1 MPPAT
6 KKEEVRDSKIKDIL
20 KDSGSDLTASLRGW
34 TGLVRSL
41 PSSVRKPTDLVDRYY
56 GVRSESLAR
65 AHKRALKFAESAPKP
80 RLPKLRS
87 SNSADEST
95 AKAS

>member
-87 SNSADEST
+87 SNSSDEST

>member
-6 KKEEVRDSKIKDIL
+6 KKEEVRDSKIKDML
-20 KDSGSDLTASLRGW
+20 KDSGSDLTASLRGYA
-34 TGLVRSL
+34 GLVRSL
-41 PSSVRKPTDLVDRYY
+41 PSTVRKPADLVDRYY
-56 GVRSESLAR
+56 GVRSESLTR

-87 SNSADEST
+87 SKSEEST